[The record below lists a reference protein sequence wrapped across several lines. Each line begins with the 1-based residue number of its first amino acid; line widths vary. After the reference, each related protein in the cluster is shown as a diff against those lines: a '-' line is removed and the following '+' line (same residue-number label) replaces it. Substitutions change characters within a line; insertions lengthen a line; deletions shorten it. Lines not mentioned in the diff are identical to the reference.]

1 MRPRLPAQ
9 DPSDHEHHRPPSVV
23 RPDLVTMAPTAQHPH
38 PEVLAEV
45 GRERLHLG
53 EVVDLA
59 KGLLNLARLGR
70 TPDVVPRQR
79 CAHRDLTV
87 ALPLHAGGFQ
97 RPPRRGEG
105 IARPS
110 LSQGRSPPRRDAGGR
125 PGARPSPRGRRSRG
139 RPRTP
144 GRRGRRRTA
153 GRRPPTERASRR
165 RGGTHGG
172 APRSA
177 GRATPQL
184 AYPVEEH
191 HRRMPAGDA
200 PVAAAQLRVL
210 QQQPQL
216 GEALRRRRVHP
227 APGPHTSRSAP
238 SHL

>member
-9 DPSDHEHHRPPSVV
+9 DPSDHEHQRPPSVV

-59 KGLLNLARLGR
+59 KGLLNLAQLGL

-110 LSQGRSPPRRDAGGR
+110 LSQGVLRLVETLADDRVLDHPREGDGREVDPEHRGDVRATNRRTSAAHRASQSASGRDPRCCASVRWPCNSSTRIPRRGAPPPHAG
-125 PGARPSPRGRRSRG
+125 RGRS
-139 RPRTP
+139 
-144 GRRGRRRTA
+144 GRRCA
-153 GRRPPTERASRR
+153 APRPPAVT
-165 RGGTHGG
+165 
-172 APRSA
+172 
-177 GRATPQL
+177 
-184 AYPVEEH
+184 
-191 HRRMPAGDA
+191 
-200 PVAAAQLRVL
+200 AAR
-210 QQQPQL
+210 
-216 GEALRRRRVHP
+216 
-227 APGPHTSRSAP
+227 
-238 SHL
+238 